1 MEVLV
6 TGSSGFIGK
15 NLLER
20 LSRIENIKIHTFDI
34 EDKLE
39 DLEKKIDKIDFIF
52 HLAGVNRPQNIDE
65 FYKGNRDIIKDLI
78 SIIEKKELKIP
89 ILVTSS
95 IQVERDNDY
104 GKSKLEGENLL
115 REYSIKNNAPIYI
128 YRLPNVF
135 GKWCKPNY
143 NSVIATWCSNI
154 ASDLGITVSDKAVK
168 LSLVYIDDVVNIF
181 SKHLTEKIESKE
193 YYLIPIIYEKTL
205 GEILDLLYSFK
216 NNRNTL
222 IINKVGTGFEVDIEN
237 CPLSKVFIIST
248 KAPLLSL
255 CSVNS

>member
-34 EDKLE
+34 EDKLAE

-115 REYSIKNNAPIYI
+115 REY
-128 YRLPNVF
+128 
-135 GKWCKPNY
+135 
-143 NSVIATWCSNI
+143 
-154 ASDLGITVSDKAVK
+154 
-168 LSLVYIDDVVNIF
+168 
-181 SKHLTEKIESKE
+181 
-193 YYLIPIIYEKTL
+193 
-205 GEILDLLYSFK
+205 
-216 NNRNTL
+216 
-222 IINKVGTGFEVDIEN
+222 
-237 CPLSKVFIIST
+237 
-248 KAPLLSL
+248 
-255 CSVNS
+255 

>member
-39 DLEKKIDKIDFIF
+39 DLEKKMDKIDFIF
-52 HLAGVNRPQNIDE
+52 HLAGINRPQNVDE
-65 FYKGNRDIIKDLI
+65 FYKGNRDIIKNLI

-115 REYSIKNNAPIYI
+115 REYSIKNNTPIYI

-143 NSVIATWCSNI
+143 NSVIATWCNNI
-154 ASDLGITVSDKAVK
+154 ANDLEVTVSDRTVR
-168 LSLVYIDDVVNIF
+168 LSLVYIDDVVNTF
-181 SKHLTEKIESKE
+181 SNHLIEKIENRE
-193 YYLIPIIYEKTL
+193 YYSIPIIYEITL
-205 GEILDLLYSFK
+205 G
-216 NNRNTL
+216 
-222 IINKVGTGFEVDIEN
+222 
-237 CPLSKVFIIST
+237 
-248 KAPLLSL
+248 
-255 CSVNS
+255 